1 MVFAINGQHRCC
13 DGFLCHRKGWLSGG
27 YRSREL
33 RESEVSVDEV
43 EDGDDMLLRR
53 MTPRNSQGMKSVI
66 VKGSARA
73 LSRTI
78 SASLLKGGWM
88 DKPGSFAYME

>member
-1 MVFAINGQHRCC
+1 
-13 DGFLCHRKGWLSGG
+13 
-27 YRSREL
+27 
-33 RESEVSVDEV
+33 
-43 EDGDDMLLRR
+43 
-53 MTPRNSQGMKSVI
+53 MKSVI

-88 DKPGSFAYME
+88 DKPGSFAYMGIDGRQQESTLFRTLCELGE